1 MEEKKQEKKG
11 GFFQGFLVLLLLIL
25 AGGGGILYKT
35 YHDLQQDYRNLE
47 KNKDQ
52 IVAAEVKAQISEA
65 KEAEHDKVME
75 FFRVGLEEEHTI
87 DFLRTV
93 YKEDYLVYERASHF
107 LFRPLLDV
115 EMADYSNGSFVK
127 DSETGFIDYQ
137 VKKQTV
143 SKRVIDVSKYQGEI
157 DWNAVKASGIDG
169 AIIRV
174 GVRGYGSGELAM
186 DATFEANIKG
196 ATAAGLDVGAYFFSE
211 AITEEEAVEEAE
223 AVKTALKDY
232 NITLPVVCDLE
243 LIEGDTARNEKVGKK
258 ELTKVTK
265 AFLDTV
271 KDAGYTPM
279 LYGNIDTIYEM
290 VDLTEMKDYQ
300 LWFAYYNDE
309 IYIPYQVNMWQ
320 YASDAKVG
328 GISTDCDIN
337 LMFPQE

>member
-137 VKKQTV
+137 VKKTG
-143 SKRVIDVSKYQGEI
+143 SKRSLLTFNTMLYVDNSNATKISQIEYPDDWYYLDDKSEGKHIGITIIDGHGEI
-157 DWNAVKASGIDG
+157 TVTSQPKANTYIDG
-169 AIIRV
+169 
-174 GVRGYGSGELAM
+174 L
-186 DATFEANIKG
+186 N
-196 ATAAGLDVGAYFFSE
+196 
-211 AITEEEAVEEAE
+211 
-223 AVKTALKDY
+223 
-232 NITLPVVCDLE
+232 
-243 LIEGDTARNEKVGKK
+243 ARLNGI
-258 ELTKVTK
+258 
-265 AFLDTV
+265 F
-271 KDAGYTPM
+271 
-279 LYGNIDTIYEM
+279 
-290 VDLTEMKDYQ
+290 
-300 LWFAYYNDE
+300 
-309 IYIPYQVNMWQ
+309 
-320 YASDAKVG
+320 AKVLPEDAS
-328 GISTDCDIN
+328 ILRILKS
-337 LMFPQE
+337 PR